1 MKPSEPGM
9 QEPLLRVSGLAAS
22 YGSVQVL
29 SDITLN
35 VWSRSIT
42 ALLGANGAGKTTLL
56 RSVCG
61 MAQASGR
68 VTLNKRDLLGLTTAQ
83 IARSGIAHVP
93 EGRGTFIDLSVEDN
107 LRVGGFARRDGR
119 ASRQDLEQ
127 IYQWLPRLAERRMQQ
142 AGSLSG
148 GEQQML
154 AIGRALMAR
163 PTVLLLDEPSFG
175 LAPRMVDEIFRVL
188 QELRDRENLGVLLV
202 EQNAARAL
210 EVSDTAYLLRD
221 GTIQRSG
228 PAALLASDPSVIEA
242 YLGEH

>member
-1 MKPSEPGM
+1 MKPSEPAM

-68 VTLNKRDLLGLTTAQ
+68 VTLKKRDLLGLTTAQ

-154 AIGRALMAR
+154 AIGRALMAK